1 MIYGQYASML
11 LFAAIVVAIF
21 LVIKFKEKEKISLAM
36 KIVSLSLG
44 LVFFFEFMLGHD
56 EIQRVVA
63 LSGGL
68 LNNKALNFFTLICN
82 WTYFS
87 AVLLII
93 LYPFFKERRYTALVK
108 YYATP
113 VVLLNIGFM
122 AVIDKG
128 NLGISLSA
136 FSLRG
141 LLLGICLGIMLG
153 YCISTFFLE
162 GGFKI
167 AKNDAWGFAYIPVML
182 LATMPSYMLNA
193 LFGPYRIFA
202 IIDDFNQP
210 HRWVLYMAIVVPILL
225 YVLLKRL
232 DKEQKRGIMIFIT
245 LATLMSFCLNY
256 KFIDLKS
263 INHWPFHLCHTAMYI
278 IPLCLIFKWDKLFYF
293 TYFINVFGA
302 FIAMAIP
309 DYAVSYNLFDPTI
322 VKFYINHYCA
332 FFMPIVIVGLRIF
345 DRPKLKQFLYS
356 CLGFLAYFVLILFLN
371 AWFSNYGPSDYFYT
385 NSDYIVDKLG
395 LWAENTMKITW
406 TFHIKDLTFT
416 FYPLYQ
422 LLFFLVYIL
431 IALVMWFGYEAMYSF
446 VDTVND
452 IIDRK
457 RKIKMDTLALEIS
470 KQKNVEV
477 DMDREVKLVLNNFS
491 KRYGSSTR
499 YAVKDACLEVEGGQ
513 VYGFLGHNGAGKST
527 IIKSIVGIQPIT
539 SGSITVCGYDVEK
552 ESIEAKKLIGFV
564 PDQYALYEKLTGRE
578 YVNYIADLYEVPT
591 DKRNKAI
598 DYYVNLFDLADAF
611 DNQIKTYS
619 HGMKQK
625 VTIISALVH
634 EPKVWILDEPLTG
647 LDPTSIYQVKQ
658 CMKQHA
664 EKGNIVFFSSHLIDI
679 VKQICDKVA
688 IIKKG
693 HILYS
698 DTVENIENTEG
709 LEQFY
714 LRLTKTTIDDLE
726 KADDTKKSKVKKEN
740 RFLKFF
746 KRRNKEASEPA
757 KAEES
762 KPEDKPANEEPK
774 AEPKAEQKTEEPKGE
789 EPKQEQPKAE
799 EPAKVEQ
806 KAADEPKGEGKPK
819 QKSKK

>member
-1 MIYGQYASML
+1 MIYGQYASVF

-21 LVIKFKEKEKISLAM
+21 LVIKFKKNEKLSLAM
-36 KIVSLSLG
+36 KVISLILG
-44 LVFFFEFMLGHD
+44 LSFFFEFMLGHD
-56 EIQRVVA
+56 QIQSVVK
-63 LSGGL
+63 LSGGI

-87 AVLLII
+87 VILLIC
-93 LYPFFKERRYTALVK
+93 LYPFFKESRYTALVK

-122 AVIDKG
+122 AVITKG
-128 NLGISLSA
+128 NLGASLTSFA
-136 FSLRG
+136 VRP
-141 LLLGICLGIMLG
+141 LLLGVCLGIMLG
-153 YCISTFFLE
+153 YCISVFFTE

-167 AKNDAWGFAYIPVML
+167 SKKDAWGFAYIPVML

-193 LFGPYRIFA
+193 LFGPYRIFS

-210 HRWVLYMAIVVPILL
+210 HRWVLYMAIVIPILL

-256 KFIDLKS
+256 KFIDLKN

-356 CLGFLAYFVLILFLN
+356 CLGFLAYFILILFLN

-395 LWAENTMKITW
+395 TWAENTMKYTW
-406 TFHIKDLTFT
+406 TFTIKDLTFT

-422 LLFFLVYIL
+422 TLFFFIYVL

-457 RKIKMDTLALEIS
+457 RKIKLDTLALEVNKS
-470 KQKNVEV
+470 KNVEV
-477 DMDREVKLVLNNFS
+477 DMEREVKLVLNNFS
-491 KRYGSSTR
+491 KRYGNSTR
-499 YAVKDACLEVEGGQ
+499 YAVKDACLEVDGGQ

-591 DKRNKAI
+591 DKRNEAI
-598 DYYVNLFDLADAF
+598 DHYVKLFDLADAF

-664 EKGNIVFFSSHLIDI
+664 AKGNIVFFSSHLIDI

-698 DTVENIENTEG
+698 DTVENIEKTEG

-726 KADDTKKSKVKKEN
+726 KGENEKKSVVKKGSH
-740 RFLKFF
+740 FLKFF
-746 KRRNKEASEPA
+746 KRKKTD
-757 KAEES
+757 KAEKDKVDEV
-762 KPEDKPANEEPK
+762 KADKVEEDK
-774 AEPKAEQKTEEPKGE
+774 TD
-789 EPKQEQPKAE
+789 
-799 EPAKVEQ
+799 KVED
-806 KAADEPKGEGKPK
+806 K
-819 QKSKK
+819 KSK